1 MESTRVSEWLAP
13 PRFSAHLWLGHVPSS
28 WHVDIFMRCDQ
39 VSVLREPVASRMVRP
54 RGCGTRCDQSR
65 WSVIF
70 MLYTG
75 GHAGILAFFCICAR
89 RLQALRGGHSFP
101 WRPQPRH
108 AHAQCSGCVQRG
120 RGILGKSCH
129 PSLCVCAQLAQV
141 VAACFL
147 MFTLCARPPCRRHA
161 VSSLNL
167 SLTALLFSQLLG
179 RIRTSSWLC
188 GFIP

>member
-1 MESTRVSEWLAP
+1 MHLAVWSQFGHTFELLVESTRVSEWLAP

-75 GHAGILAFFCICAR
+75 GHAGILAFFFICAR
-89 RLQALRGGHSFP
+89 RLQR
-101 WRPQPRH
+101 
-108 AHAQCSGCVQRG
+108 C
-120 RGILGKSCH
+120 
-129 PSLCVCAQLAQV
+129 V
-141 VAACFL
+141 VATASL
-147 MFTLCARPPCRRHA
+147 GARSHA
-161 VSSLNL
+161 THTHSAAAVCSVDVVYSVSHATPAFAFVPNSLK
-167 SLTALLFSQLLG
+167 
-179 RIRTSSWLC
+179 
-188 GFIP
+188 